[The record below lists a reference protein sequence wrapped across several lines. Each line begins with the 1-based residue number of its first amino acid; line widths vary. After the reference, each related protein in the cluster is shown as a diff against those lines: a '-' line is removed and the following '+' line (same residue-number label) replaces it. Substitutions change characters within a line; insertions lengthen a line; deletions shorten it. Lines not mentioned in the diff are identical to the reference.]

1 MSVAIRCRYC
11 GARETISEVT
21 LKSLTHGDGVT
32 RSCTTCRSGT
42 PWDVVVGEA
51 TSFTGARA
59 LSEEVDQE
67 RAIRRVLIVDD
78 DTEMLE
84 VLTRALSRETLEVE
98 AVTSGREAL
107 NRLIRE
113 DFDLI
118 LSDVRMPEFDG
129 KQLYKFVEEHVPDH
143 KDRVIF
149 LTGDVG
155 TESTMEFIRGV
166 GAPCLEKPVDLTQ
179 LLKLVREK
187 LGSRAASGMEPGTAA
202 SAS

>member
-1 MSVAIRCRYC
+1 MAVAIRCRYC
-11 GARETISEVT
+11 GARESISEVT
-21 LKSLTHGDGVT
+21 LKSLTHGDGVI
-32 RSCTTCRSGT
+32 RSCGTCRSGT
-42 PWDVVVGEA
+42 PWDVIIGEA
-51 TSFTGARA
+51 VSFAGAMSMA
-59 LSEEVDQE
+59 EEVEQQ
-67 RAIRRVLIVDD
+67 RRTQRVLVVDD

-84 VLTRALSRETLEVE
+84 VLTRALNRESLEVE

-179 LLKLVREK
+179 LLMLVRER
-187 LGSRAASGMEPGTAA
+187 LRTTAA
-202 SAS
+202 AGDPDAAKPVN